1 LLHGLNGHGA
11 AGANRN
17 TAHHLLNSGFH
28 VAALDLEGHGRSSG
42 TRGYVQSL
50 ELAAGDVVALLVR
63 VKKEFPGQPIF
74 LMGISMGGLTA
85 TLAALAVQDSGLHSL
100 LSGVVLQCPLIL
112 FSRPPPRL
120 LASALA
126 LLGRFAPQLPLL
138 PHRAG
143 RGSSAAV
150 AARVRAAMV
159 ADPLSYS
166 GRMRVGTALALHR
179 AAKVAAARLGELS
192 IPFLVQHGD
201 EDPLVALEGSLLL
214 AAKARAADKRL
225 AVYEH
230 AGHNLQN
237 EAPDTLARVRGD
249 YIDWMESRVEA
260 SWMSSQL

>member
-1 LLHGLNGHGA
+1 
-11 AGANRN
+11 
-17 TAHHLLNSGFH
+17 
-28 VAALDLEGHGRSSG
+28 
-42 TRGYVQSL
+42 
-50 ELAAGDVVALLVR
+50 
-63 VKKEFPGQPIF
+63 
-74 LMGISMGGLTA
+74 
-85 TLAALAVQDSGLHSL
+85 
-100 LSGVVLQCPLIL
+100 
-112 FSRPPPRL
+112 
-120 LASALA
+120 
-126 LLGRFAPQLPLL
+126 
-138 PHRAG
+138 
-143 RGSSAAV
+143 
-150 AARVRAAMV
+150 MV

-166 GRMRVGTALALHR
+166 GSMRVGTALALHR